1 MAMIDISDKKTIYRE
16 SQASGWIELSEHT
29 MEMIKRKEIK
39 KGDALMVAEIAA
51 IQAIKNTPNLIPHC
65 HQILVQSAEV
75 NYEIL
80 SNGVKVIVSVA
91 AYGQTGVEM
100 EALTGVSIALLTLW
114 DMVKYLEKDEH
125 GQYPHTFIQK
135 IQVDYKVKHNNE

>member
-1 MAMIDISDKKTIYRE
+1 MAMMNIADKKTVYRE
-16 SQASGWIELSEHT
+16 SQASGWIELSENT
-29 MEMIKRKEIK
+29 MELIKRKEIK
-39 KGDALMVAEIAA
+39 KGDALMVAEITA

-65 HQILVQSAEV
+65 HQILVQSVEV

-80 SNGVKVIVSVA
+80 PNGIKVIISVA
-91 AYGQTGVEM
+91 AFGQTGVEM

-125 GQYPHTFIQK
+125 GQYPHTFIHD

>member
-29 MEMIKRKEIK
+29 MELIKRKEIK

-65 HQILVQSAEV
+65 HQILVQSIEV

-80 SNGVKVIVSVA
+80 PSGIKVVVSVA

-125 GQYPHTFIQK
+125 GQYPRTFINQ